1 MSGSRRASWR
11 EPRAR
16 GDAGLTLT
24 ELLVTMMIMS
34 VVVIAATTL
43 SIGFAKTNAA
53 NVTRQDQIDAARMAS
68 ESMSKLIR
76 AAVKPSQLTTS
87 CAGCVADAFIKA
99 EPFVVQFY
107 ANINN
112 PGNSVGPSRVTYTVA
127 TTGPQAGELVEN
139 VQRPNSNIPSGS
151 GYEYCDATAVGATAD
166 CKARLSTRVVARD
179 VVLHEGPLLKYY
191 DEAGLLM
198 TPPVG
203 GSLSGPELER
213 VLSIELAVRIQTET
227 AYEAGSTT
235 YIQRIM
241 LPNSQAVL
249 QGKDTP

>member
-1 MSGSRRASWR
+1 MSGQACRRKRHRQRDDVGMS
-11 EPRAR
+11 
-16 GDAGLTLT
+16 LT
-24 ELLVTMMIMS
+24 ELLITMIIMS
-34 VVVIAATTL
+34 VVVIAATSL
-43 SIGFAKTNAA
+43 AIGFTRTNAA
-53 NVTRQDQIDAARMAS
+53 NVTRQDQIDTARMTS

-87 CAGCVADAFIKA
+87 CPGCVADAFIKA

-127 TTGPQAGELVEN
+127 ATGPQAGELVEN
-139 VQRPNSNIPSGS
+139 VQRPNSNIPTGS
-151 GYEYCDATAVGATAD
+151 GYQYCDATAPGATAA

-179 VVLHEGPLLKYY
+179 VVTAEGPLLKYY

-203 GSLSGPELER
+203 GSLSASELER
-213 VLSIELAVRIQTET
+213 VLSIELSVRIQ
-227 AYEAGSTT
+227 AAASNDAGSTT

>member
-1 MSGSRRASWR
+1 MS
-11 EPRAR
+11 
-16 GDAGLTLT
+16 LT

-34 VVVIAATTL
+34 VVVIAASSL
-43 SIGFAKTNAA
+43 AIGFAKTNAA

-76 AAVKPSQLTTS
+76 TAVKPSQLTTS

-107 ANINN
+107 ANVNN

-127 TTGPQAGELVEN
+127 ASGPQAGELIESI
-139 VQRPNSNIPSGS
+139 QRPDSSVPTAS
-151 GYEYCDATAVGATAD
+151 GYQYCDAASPSATVD
-166 CKARLSTRVVARD
+166 CKARLSTRVLARD
-179 VVLHEGPLLKYY
+179 LVTGEGPLLKYY
-191 DEAGLLM
+191 DESGAVL

-203 GSLSGPELER
+203 GSLAASDLER
-213 VLSIELAVRIQTET
+213 VLSIELAVKIQVP
-227 AYEAGSTT
+227 ASYQAGSTT

>member
-1 MSGSRRASWR
+1 MSGLVRRCGR
-11 EPRAR
+11 PRR
-16 GDAGLTLT
+16 RDDAGMSLT

-34 VVVIAATTL
+34 VVVIAATSL
-43 SIGFAKTNAA
+43 AIGFARTNAA
-53 NVTRQDQIDAARMAS
+53 NVTRQDQIDTARMTS

-127 TTGPQAGELVEN
+127 STGPQAGELVEN
-139 VQRPNSNIPSGS
+139 VQRPDSNIPTGS
-151 GYEYCDATAVGATAD
+151 GYQYCDATAPGATAD
-166 CKARLSTRVVARD
+166 CKARLATRVVARD
-179 VVLHEGPLLKYY
+179 VVTAEGPLLKYY

-203 GSLSGPELER
+203 GSLSASELER
-213 VLSIELAVRIQTET
+213 VLSIELSVRIQADA
-227 AYEAGSTT
+227 AYQAGSTT